1 MSTSTAPAAVNPE
14 ATPPDAAAEERTTPN
29 AREATIILWLT
40 NVSHA
45 ANHFQG
51 QMVTVLYPAIMA
63 DLGFGYAQLGIMTA
77 IRNLLGSATQIS
89 YGFLTPF
96 IRRTWILG
104 LGNFGIAI
112 GTLLSGLAGS
122 FTGFL
127 IARGIT
133 SAASSAQHPVG
144 GSLLVSYFPKSRG
157 MILALNAS
165 LASVGGLAAPLVAT
179 VLLLTIGWRQAFI
192 LVAVVSVLIGL
203 AYFLFSDRV
212 PGERRPLV
220 GKANRLARGGASYLR
235 VLKNR
240 NVLVISL
247 VMMVGAAGRG
257 EGVSTYL
264 GPHLVNDLG
273 LSFAVM
279 GIAITVMQVGNII
292 GPIAFGWLSDRVS
305 RKGVL
310 QGSLLLS
317 ALASFWLAY
326 QGAYIPMLFLS
337 LVTFSAVT
345 SSRNSLT
352 QALISDVVSDEDRDA
367 GFSLYYFIGFIS
379 EPIWALVGG
388 VLMEVAGF
396 EFAFSRLGISYLV
409 GMVLMLF
416 VIDPRSRP
424 VAQG

>member
-1 MSTSTAPAAVNPE
+1 MSAPAAPTV
-14 ATPPDAAAEERTTPN
+14 AAAESASAAPPEQTAPS
-29 AREATIILWLT
+29 AREAAIILWLT
-40 NVSHA
+40 NLSHA

-63 DLGFGYAQLGIMTA
+63 DLGFGYAQLGILTA
-77 IRNLLGSATQIS
+77 VRNLLGSATQIS

-112 GTLLSGLAGS
+112 GTVLSGLAGS
-122 FTGFL
+122 FTGFVV
-127 IARGIT
+127 ARSI
-133 SAASSAQHPVG
+133 SAVASSAQHPVG
-144 GSLLVSYFPKSRG
+144 GSLLVSYFPRSRG
-157 MILALNAS
+157 MILALNTS
-165 LASVGGLAAPLVAT
+165 LASVGGLLAPLVAT
-179 VLLLTIGWRQAFI
+179 VLLLMLGWRQVFLI
-192 LVAVVSVLIGL
+192 VAVVSALIGV

-212 PGERRPLV
+212 TGERRPLAR
-220 GKANRLARGGASYLR
+220 KASRLARGGASYLR

-240 NVLVISL
+240 NVMVISL

-257 EGVSTYL
+257 EGISTYL

-273 LSFAVM
+273 MSFALM
-279 GIAITVMQVGNII
+279 GLAITVMQVGNIV
-292 GPIAFGWLSDRVS
+292 GPIVFGWLSDRVS
-305 RKGVL
+305 RKYVL

-317 ALASFWLAY
+317 AFASFWLGY
-326 QGAYIPMLFLS
+326 QGAYLPMLFLS
-337 LVTFSAVT
+337 LVSFSAVT

-352 QALISDVVSDEDRDA
+352 QALISDVVADEDRDA

-388 VLMEVAGF
+388 LLMEEFGF
-396 EFAFSRLGISYLV
+396 GFAFSRLGVSYLI

-416 VIDPRSRP
+416 VIDPRTRP
-424 VAQG
+424 VAKG

>member
-1 MSTSTAPAAVNPE
+1 
-14 ATPPDAAAEERTTPN
+14 
-29 AREATIILWLT
+29 
-40 NVSHA
+40 
-45 ANHFQG
+45 
-51 QMVTVLYPAIMA
+51 
-63 DLGFGYAQLGIMTA
+63 
-77 IRNLLGSATQIS
+77 
-89 YGFLTPF
+89 
-96 IRRTWILG
+96 
-104 LGNFGIAI
+104 
-112 GTLLSGLAGS
+112 
-122 FTGFL
+122 
-127 IARGIT
+127 
-133 SAASSAQHPVG
+133 
-144 GSLLVSYFPKSRG
+144 
-157 MILALNAS
+157 
-165 LASVGGLAAPLVAT
+165 
-179 VLLLTIGWRQAFI
+179 
-192 LVAVVSVLIGL
+192 
-203 AYFLFSDRV
+203 
-212 PGERRPLV
+212 
-220 GKANRLARGGASYLR
+220 
-235 VLKNR
+235 
-240 NVLVISL
+240 

-279 GIAITVMQVGNII
+279 GIAITVMQVGNIV

-317 ALASFWLAY
+317 ALASFWLGY

-352 QALISDVVSDEDRDA
+352 QALISDVVSEEDRDA

-388 VLMEVAGF
+388 LLMDEFGF
-396 EFAFSRLGISYLV
+396 GFAFSRLGISYLV

-416 VIDPRSRP
+416 VIDPRTRP